1 MRFAI
6 LIFSLF
12 KELFKLLWPKPAGSL
27 TVTTCCCDMCW
38 CFVFLFSRRE
48 AKDRF
53 FRFGSAK
60 VETLFLFA
68 TIFKGYFFDAS
79 QRLYPVSFKA

>member
-1 MRFAI
+1 M
-6 LIFSLF
+6 S
-12 KELFKLLWPKPAGSL
+12 
-27 TVTTCCCDMCW
+27 CW

-68 TIFKGYFFDAS
+68 IIFKGYFFDAS